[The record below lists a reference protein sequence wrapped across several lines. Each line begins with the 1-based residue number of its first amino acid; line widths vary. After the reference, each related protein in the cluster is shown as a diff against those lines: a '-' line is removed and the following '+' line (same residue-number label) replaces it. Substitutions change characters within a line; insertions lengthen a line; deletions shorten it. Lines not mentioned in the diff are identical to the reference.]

1 MKRVRGQATSGDN
14 ELLIS
19 MDPKA
24 TVKIGELSRNGTSRI
39 PVQALDH
46 DFQPDGTVTPVG
58 LLLPQHDELSI
69 YMAQSKVTSDC
80 IVDCLD
86 ALWTE
91 KKPRFP
97 AIDTLVLLLDNG
109 PENSGR
115 RTQFLHRMVQF
126 VDEHEIAVRLAYFP
140 PYHSKY
146 NPVERCWGILEQ
158 HWNGALLDGLDVVLG
173 YAKTMTW
180 KGKHPAVDLVTK
192 VYKTGVSLSKK
203 AMKVVEA
210 RLERLADLPA
220 YFLDI
225 RPANTA

>member
-1 MKRVRGQATSGDN
+1 MKCVREQATSSDN

-19 MDPKA
+19 IDPKA
-24 TVKIGELSRNGTSRI
+24 TVKIGELSRNGTSRV
-39 PVQALDH
+39 PVKALDH
-46 DFQPDGTVTPVG
+46 DFEPDGTVTPVG
-58 LLLPQHDELSI
+58 LLLPEHDELTI

-86 ALWTE
+86 TLWTE
-91 KKPRFP
+91 NKPRFA

-126 VDEHEIAVRLAYFP
+126 VDEHQISVRLAYFP

-158 HWNGALLDGLDVVLG
+158 HWNGTLLDGLDVVVR

-180 KGKHPAVDLVTK
+180 KGKHPVVGLITK
-192 VYKTGVSLSKK
+192 AYKSGVSLSQK
-203 AMKVVEA
+203 AMKAVEQ
-210 RLERLADLPA
+210 RLSRLADLPS
-220 YFLDI
+220 YFIDI
-225 RPANTA
+225 CPVDTG

>member
-1 MKRVRGQATSGDN
+1 MREQATSSDN

-24 TVKIGELSRNGTSRI
+24 TVKIGELSRNGTSRV
-39 PVQALDH
+39 PVKALDH

-58 LLLPQHDELSI
+58 LLLAQHDELTI

-86 ALWTE
+86 TLWTE
-91 KKPRFP
+91 NKPRFA

-115 RTQFLHRMVQF
+115 RTQFLHRIVQF
-126 VDEHEIAVRLAYFP
+126 VDEHQISVRLAYFP

-158 HWNGALLDGLDVVLG
+158 HWNGTLLDGLDVVVR

-180 KGKHPAVDLVTK
+180 KGKHPVVNLITK
-192 VYKTGVSLSKK
+192 VYKSGVSLSQK
-203 AMKVVEA
+203 AMKAVE
-210 RLERLADLPA
+210 ERLGRLAELPS
-220 YFLDI
+220 YFIDI
-225 RPANTA
+225 RPLNTG

>member
-1 MKRVRGQATSGDN
+1 MKRVREQATSSDN

-24 TVKIGELSRNGTSRI
+24 TVKIGELSRNGTSRV
-39 PVQALDH
+39 PVKALDH

-58 LLLPQHDELSI
+58 LLLAQHDELTI

-86 ALWTE
+86 TLWTE
-91 KKPRFP
+91 NKPRFA

-115 RTQFLHRMVQF
+115 RTQFLHRIVQF
-126 VDEHEIAVRLAYFP
+126 VDEHQISVRLAYFP

-158 HWNGALLDGLDVVLG
+158 HWCSVSHKRA
-173 YAKTMTW
+173 
-180 KGKHPAVDLVTK
+180 
-192 VYKTGVSLSKK
+192 GV
-203 AMKVVEA
+203 
-210 RLERLADLPA
+210 
-220 YFLDI
+220 
-225 RPANTA
+225 

>member
-1 MKRVRGQATSGDN
+1 MREQATNGDN

-24 TVKIGELSRNGTSRI
+24 TVKIGELSRNGTSRV
-39 PVQALDH
+39 PVKALDH

-58 LLLPQHDELSI
+58 LLLPQLDELSI
-69 YMAQSKVTSDC
+69 YMVQSKVTSDC

-91 KKPRFP
+91 KRPRFL
-97 AIDTLVLLLDNG
+97 AIDTIVLLLDNG

-126 VDEHEIAVRLAYFP
+126 ADKHRINVRLAHFP

-158 HWNGALLDGLDVVLG
+158 HWNGALLDGLDVVVR

-180 KGKHPAVDLVTK
+180 KGKHPVVNLVTRA
-192 VYKTGVSLSKK
+192 YESGVSLSKR
-203 AMKVVEA
+203 AMKAVEE
-210 RLERLADLPA
+210 RLVRLADLPS
-220 YFLDI
+220 YFIDI
-225 RPANTA
+225 HPATTG